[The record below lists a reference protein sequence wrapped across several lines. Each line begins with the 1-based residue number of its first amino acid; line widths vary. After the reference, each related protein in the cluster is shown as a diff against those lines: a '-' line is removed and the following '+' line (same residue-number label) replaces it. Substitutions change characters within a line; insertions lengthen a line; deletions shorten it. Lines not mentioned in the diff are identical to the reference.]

1 MDKII
6 YYAPVILIVLVFLIN
21 ERLVVTP
28 EQLEKKHREILSDA
42 DKKFVSL
49 QVFQCFK
56 DDIKED
62 FKELKRGQR
71 EIINTL
77 AQHKEL

>member
-1 MDKII
+1 MIEYLPYAVII
-6 YYAPVILIVLVFLIN
+6 IAVLGFFVQFNIF
-21 ERLVVTP
+21 VTP
-28 EQLEKKHREILSDA
+28 EKLEKKHREILSDA

-77 AQHKEL
+77 AQRKEL